1 MRQTH
6 WDNRNKIMYAFIQ
19 QGLLDTICKVLVNK
33 YQINVIDKHFKK
45 FRRIIIINMRL
56 FSIRAIGK
64 VSQRN

>member
-1 MRQTH
+1 
-6 WDNRNKIMYAFIQ
+6 MYAFIQ